1 MVHRAPSFDPVFG
14 SFQRCRHQNVRDT
27 ASSTIS
33 QILRQLVAP
42 PPRYVPGQKR
52 KKYTVNLIHDQ
63 LGSHCSWRV
72 TMVLLQIYCRVQL
85 WKNLKIGQRMPK
97 LSLRPEWRIFVSQC
111 RIPARCFPSHMA
123 DHCVFHYVCEPDRYG
138 SIIRSGC
145 MAAIRFSDYF
155 VPLGLSFR
163 LMYRTHTFFLWRM
176 HGTERRTDMRSHV
189 SAIIVEYD
197 SRDNKRGAYWDRLCR
212 DVGRWLV
219 VTRVHCGQTVHP
231 RPIVTMEH

>member
-1 MVHRAPSFDPVFG
+1 
-14 SFQRCRHQNVRDT
+14 
-27 ASSTIS
+27 
-33 QILRQLVAP
+33 
-42 PPRYVPGQKR
+42 
-52 KKYTVNLIHDQ
+52 
-63 LGSHCSWRV
+63 
-72 TMVLLQIYCRVQL
+72 
-85 WKNLKIGQRMPK
+85 MPK

-176 HGTERRTDMRSHV
+176 HGTERRTDTRSHV

-197 SRDNKRGAYWDRLCR
+197 SRDNCSHTTSAAFLSASLYLVKEALIEIGC
-212 DVGRWLV
+212 VVTSLV
-219 VTRVHCGQTVHP
+219 VGWLSRACTVAK
-231 RPIVTMEH
+231 RCILGL